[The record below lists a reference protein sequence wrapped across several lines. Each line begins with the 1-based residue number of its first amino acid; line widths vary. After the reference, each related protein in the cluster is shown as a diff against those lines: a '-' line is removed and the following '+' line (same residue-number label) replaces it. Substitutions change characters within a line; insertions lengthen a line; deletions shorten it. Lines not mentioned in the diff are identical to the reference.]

1 MHKLKSFLTILLM
14 IALQYYTV
22 FPSTLSF
29 TAHFLYTLLLIG
41 MYTLLVFL
49 CVKTETR
56 PMVNRLAW
64 ISVILLAAS
73 MLYRAFTW

>member
-1 MHKLKSFLTILLM
+1 MHKLKFFLMILLM
-14 IALQYYTV
+14 IALQYYYV

-29 TAHFLYTLLLIG
+29 TVHFLYTLLLID

-64 ISVILLAAS
+64 ISIILIAAS

>member
-1 MHKLKSFLTILLM
+1 MHKLQFFLTILLM

>member
-1 MHKLKSFLTILLM
+1 MHKLKFFLTILLM

-41 MYTLLVFL
+41 IYTLLVFY
-49 CVKTETR
+49 V
-56 PMVNRLAW
+56 
-64 ISVILLAAS
+64 
-73 MLYRAFTW
+73 

>member
-1 MHKLKSFLTILLM
+1 MHKLKFFLPILLM

-41 MYTLLVFL
+41 IYTLLVFL

>member
-1 MHKLKSFLTILLM
+1 MRKIKIALTILLM

>member
-1 MHKLKSFLTILLM
+1 MHKLKFFLTILLM

-29 TAHFLYTLLLIG
+29 TAHFLYTLLLID

>member
-1 MHKLKSFLTILLM
+1 M
-14 IALQYYTV
+14 ITLQYYTV

-29 TAHFLYTLLLIG
+29 AAHFLYTLLLIG
-41 MYTLLVFL
+41 VYTLLVFL

>member
-1 MHKLKSFLTILLM
+1 MHKLKFFLTILLM
-14 IALQYYTV
+14 IASQYYTV